1 MDSDITEITIDR
13 VKNEMID
20 FFGAD
25 QKRINHALKVFN
37 YAEQI
42 NSVEKADPLI
52 VGAAAIL
59 HDIGIHAAEQKHGSS
74 AGNFQELEGPP
85 IARNILRRNGFAEP
99 DIEHICAII
108 ANHHSAKNIDT
119 PEFRVIWDSDWLV
132 NIPDE
137 MNLSDKTALNR
148 LIEKV
153 FKTAKGK
160 EIAKIVFLKN
170 DEEEF
175 TGKPQ

>member
-1 MDSDITEITIDR
+1 MTEITIDR
-13 VKNEMID
+13 IKNEMMD

-25 QKRINHALKVFN
+25 RKRIDHALKVLN

-42 NSVEKADPLI
+42 NSIEKADSLI
-52 VGAAAIL
+52 VSTAAIL
-59 HDIGIHAAEQKHGSS
+59 HDIGIHAAEQRHGSS

-85 IARNILRRNGFAEP
+85 IARNILRRNGFTEP

-119 PEFRVIWDSDWLV
+119 PEFRIIWDSDWLV

-137 MNLSDKTALNR
+137 VNLSDRVALNR
-148 LIEKV
+148 LIEKI
-153 FKTAKGK
+153 FKTTTGK
-160 EIAKIVFLKN
+160 KIAKAIFLKN
-170 DEEEF
+170 DKEEF
-175 TGKPQ
+175 IGKAK